1 MEENRVLHK
10 PPPVPTQGFF
20 PNPLA
25 PDVIV
30 YHIREVTPA
39 MTDEEKKEIYSVTS
53 YPTKDLSDQIAG
65 GGIIP
70 DKDFS
75 NAKPQNQTAANTFQS
90 FVEAYTRPLAEEDMA
105 FLRERGDR
113 VTPFLPIP
121 RGKRHWAEMWAGEE
135 GGMITDGTDK
145 FSTTQP
151 RGHVEQIDEDNVGS
165 DQISSGPLATRLMSL
180 LKFEHRSPLN
190 DLGGNDLNAFT
201 DGNDTMD
208 LDGLTNGNENG
219 ERPLAS
225 ATSVAELVGSKISQ
239 KLDYVQ
245 SDERIKSELRYL
257 GLLAQDE
264 NPDYDVHNDDDI
276 SERLRLLQAELR
288 RVMLVNGARKARLLH
303 LAKER
308 LAYQEYSTI
317 HDDLDSQV
325 QQAYLKR
332 TRTLGKTKKGPGA
345 NKPKPG
351 LASAVGF
358 GINRARDIGDNARM
372 LMDRRKRWQNCIGP
386 VFKDMKHDIPGKD
399 ETIWEPKLIESYE
412 KAELE
417 AMEEEVE

>member
-1 MEENRVLHK
+1 M
-10 PPPVPTQGFF
+10 P
-20 PNPLA
+20 
-25 PDVIV
+25 
-30 YHIREVTPA
+30 
-39 MTDEEKKEIYSVTS
+39 DEEKKEIYSVTS
-53 YPTKDLSDQIAG
+53 YPTVDLSDQIAG
-65 GGIIP
+65 VLP

-75 NAKPQNQTAANTFQS
+75 NAKPQNQIAATTFQT

-113 VTPFLPIP
+113 VTPVLPIP
-121 RGKRHWAEMWAGEE
+121 RGKKHWQDIWGEDD
-135 GGMITDGTDK
+135 GSMLTDGLDRH
-145 FSTTQP
+145 SSTQP
-151 RGHVEQIDEDNVGS
+151 RGDLDQIDD
-165 DQISSGPLATRLMSL
+165 DTARTDLISSGPLANRLLSL

-190 DLGGNDLNAFT
+190 DINGNDLNAFT

-208 LDGLTNGNENG
+208 LDGLTNGNENDK
-219 ERPLAS
+219 PLAAAS
-225 ATSVAELVGSKISQ
+225 SVAELAGSKTSQ

-257 GLLAQDE
+257 GLLGQDE
-264 NPDYDVHNDDDI
+264 NPDYDAHNDDDI

-288 RVMLVNGARKARLLH
+288 RVMLINGARKARLLD

-317 HDDLDSQV
+317 HDDLDGQV

-332 TRTLGKTKKGPGA
+332 TRTLGKTKKGGPGGS
-345 NKPKPG
+345 KSKPG
-351 LASAVGF
+351 LALGF

-386 VFKDMKHDIPGKD
+386 VFKDMKHGIPGKD
-399 ETIWEPKLIESYE
+399 ETIWEPKLMESYE

-417 AMEEEVE
+417 AMEEEGE